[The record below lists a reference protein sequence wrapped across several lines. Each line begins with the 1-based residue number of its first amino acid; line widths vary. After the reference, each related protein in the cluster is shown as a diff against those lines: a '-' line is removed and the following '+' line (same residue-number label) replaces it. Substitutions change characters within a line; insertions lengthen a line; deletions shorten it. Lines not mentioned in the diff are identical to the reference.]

1 MSEADR
7 EKAILK
13 PSPEERPKFDEA
25 PGEAEADAI
34 RDAFLKNAGA
44 QPDDVASALS
54 VVDSSTR
61 SRAINRLQRQ
71 RGNNYVQRVVEDVQ
85 NQRGMPSRLVG
96 LSQPEMVEEVQQ
108 RKDTGNE
115 LPENTRE
122 KLEDHFAADLSEVRV
137 HTGGESDSLNR
148 ELNAQAFTVGS
159 DIFMAENQYN
169 PDSTEGQGLLA
180 HELTHVG
187 QQTGF
192 TSQGVQREG
201 MPEEEEEKLQRQA
214 SPDEEDEN
222 AKT

>member
-1 MSEADR
+1 MNEADR
-7 EKAILK
+7 EKAIRK

-25 PGEAEADAI
+25 PGEAEADAV

-44 QPDDVASALS
+44 QPDKVASALS
-54 VVDSSTR
+54 VVDGSTR

-71 RGNNYVQRVVEDVQ
+71 RGNSYVQRVVEDVQ
-85 NQRGMPSRLVG
+85 NKRGMPGRLVG
-96 LSQPEMVEEVQQ
+96 LSQPDMVEEVQQ
-108 RKDTGNE
+108 RKDSGSE
-115 LPENTRE
+115 LPDNPRE
-122 KLEDHFAADLSEVRV
+122 KLEDHFATDLSEVRV
-137 HTGGESDSLNR
+137 HTGSESEALNR

-159 DIFMAENQYN
+159 DIFMAENKYN

-201 MPEEEEEKLQRQA
+201 MPEEEEQVQRQEL
-214 SPDEEDEN
+214 PEEEET
-222 AKT
+222 AKS